1 MKDVLGKKVIEKFWN
16 LKIITKPQD
25 IYIIDYDRILKMDG
39 WGTLSVK
46 NLKQSIET
54 SKTVSL
60 ERFIFSIGIRHIG
73 IENAKLIAKTL
84 KIPEKFLNLFK
95 ENKISC

>member
-1 MKDVLGKKVIEKFWN
+1 
-16 LKIITKPQD
+16 
-25 IYIIDYDRILKMDG
+25 MDG

-73 IENAKLIAKTL
+73 IENAKLISDYLKNIFLL
-84 KIPEKFLNLFK
+84 KIIQDNNFK
-95 ENKISC
+95 IC